1 MAPEEEIRAI
11 IKEIYKLRKEIRN
24 LEAKIK
30 RRFKKI
36 QMTYDPLERQRLE
49 FEIELF
55 KRKIRR
61 WEIVESVFA
70 IPFVSVMGKMGNSIS
85 EKPDYNV
92 DWSKA
97 AKA

>member
-61 WEIVESVFA
+61 WEIVESVFT
-70 IPFVSVMGKMGNSIS
+70 IPFVRVMGNSAS
-85 EKPDYNV
+85 EKSDYNV

-97 AKA
+97 ARA